1 MFERILA
8 QARGHE
14 RHVAGFL
21 RDLIAIK
28 SVSSREEGVVRRIE
42 REMIASGY
50 DEVRIDPMGNILGR
64 VGDGPRVL
72 AFDAHVDTV
81 DVGNPANWTVD
92 PFEGD
97 ERDGVIYGRG
107 ACDMK
112 GALASIVYGG
122 RIIKELGLDA
132 GCTLWVV
139 GSVQEE
145 DCDGLCWQYIVNED
159 GLRPEAV
166 VITEPT
172 NLAVYRGHRGR
183 MEIEVRTSGVS
194 CHGSAP
200 ERGVNAVYKMAPIVA
215 DIERLNERLG
225 GEPFL
230 GRGTVTI
237 AEIRSTSPSLCAVAD
252 SATIHLDRR
261 LAASDTLES
270 AVREIEDLPSV
281 KAAGAQVVVL
291 DYAVPSW
298 RGLTYPTKKYYPTW
312 LLPEDHPLL
321 RAGVATFERLFG
333 EAPAVGR
340 WVFST
345 NGVAVMGMHGIP
357 CIGFGPGN
365 EVFAHMATEQVP
377 VEHLVRAAAWYAAFP
392 VAYTAS
398 VSAAAEPGGGR
409 PPGPAAHRSR

>member
-8 QARGHE
+8 QARHHE
-14 RHVAGFL
+14 RNVAGFL

-28 SVSSREEGVVRRIE
+28 SVSSQEEAVIRRVE
-42 REMIASGY
+42 REMNESGY

-64 VGDGPRVL
+64 IGSGPRVL

-92 PFEGD
+92 PFRGD
-97 ERDGVIYGRG
+97 ERDGIIYGRG

-122 RIIKELGLDA
+122 RIIKDLSLEGDV
-132 GCTLWVV
+132 TLWVV

-145 DCDGLCWQYIVNED
+145 DCDGLCWQYIINED
-159 GLRPEAV
+159 KLRPEAV

-172 NLAVYRGHRGR
+172 NLAIYRGHRGR

-230 GRGTVTI
+230 GKGTVTI
-237 AEIRSTSPSLCAVAD
+237 AKIRSTSPSLCAVAD

-261 LAASDTLES
+261 LAATDTLES
-270 AVREIEDLPSV
+270 AAREIEELPSV
-281 KAAGAQVVVL
+281 KAAGAEVVVL

-321 RAGVATFERLFG
+321 NAGVGTYEQLFG
-333 EAPAVGR
+333 NAPAVSR

-365 EVFAHMATEQVP
+365 EVFAHMATEQIP
-377 VEHLVRAAAWYAAFP
+377 VEHLVKAAAWYAAFP
-392 VAYTAS
+392 AAYTAS
-398 VSAAAEPGGGR
+398 VAFPMIAR
-409 PPGPAAHRSR
+409 PFSVPPAAPGSP

>member
-1 MFERILA
+1 MFTHILE
-8 QARGHE
+8 QSRLHE
-14 RHVAGFL
+14 RDMARFL
-21 RDLIAIK
+21 RDLIAIR
-28 SVSSREEGVVRRIE
+28 SLSGQEGEVIRRVE
-42 REMIASGY
+42 AEMRACGY
-50 DEVRIDPMGNILGR
+50 DEIRIDAMGNILGR
-64 VGDGPRVL
+64 IGDGPRVL
-72 AFDAHVDTV
+72 ALDAHVDTV
-81 DVGNPANWTVD
+81 DVGNPASWSVD

-97 ERDGVIYGRG
+97 QRDGIIYGRG

-122 RIIKELGLDA
+122 RIAKELALARDV
-132 GCTLWVV
+132 TLWIV

-145 DCDGLCWQYIVNED
+145 DCDGLCWQYILNED
-159 GLRPEAV
+159 GLQPEAV
-166 VITEPT
+166 VIAEPT
-172 NLAVYRGHRGR
+172 NLAINRGHRGR
-183 MEIEVRTSGVS
+183 MELEVRAQGVS

-200 ERGVNAVYKMAPIVA
+200 ERGVNAVYRMAPIIA

-230 GRGTVTI
+230 GKGTVTI

-261 LAASDTLES
+261 LAATDTLES
-270 AVREIEDLPSV
+270 AVGEIEALPGV
-281 KAAGAQVVVL
+281 QAAGAEVAVL

-298 RGLTYPTKKYYPTW
+298 RGLTYPTKKYFPTW

-321 RAGVATFERLFG
+321 RAGVVTYAQLFG
-333 EAPAVGR
+333 DAPEVGR

-365 EVFAHMATEQVP
+365 EIFAHMATEHIP
-377 VEHLVRAAAWYAAFP
+377 VEHLVKAAAWYAAFP
-392 VAYTAS
+392 GAYATS
-398 VSAAAEPGGGR
+398 VTPGR
-409 PPGPAAHRSR
+409 PSGGPPAAPGSPSG

>member
-1 MFERILA
+1 MFDRILA
-8 QARGHE
+8 EARRHE
-14 RHVAGFL
+14 RALVRFL
-21 RDLIAIK
+21 RDLIATK
-28 SVSSREEGVVRRIE
+28 SLSAQEGNVIRRVE
-42 REMIASGY
+42 AEMQACGY
-50 DEVRIDPMGNILGR
+50 DEIRIDPMGNILGR
-64 VGDGPRVL
+64 IGHGPRVL
-72 AFDAHVDTV
+72 ALDAHVDTV
-81 DVGNPANWTVD
+81 DVGNPANWSVD

-122 RIIKELGLDA
+122 RILKELGLGAD
-132 GCTLWVV
+132 CTLWVV

-159 GLRPEAV
+159 RLRPEAV
-166 VITEPT
+166 VIAEPT
-172 NLAVYRGHRGR
+172 SLGVYRGHRGR
-183 MEIEVRTSGVS
+183 MEIEVRTQGVS

-230 GRGTVTI
+230 GKGTVTV

-261 LAASDTLES
+261 LAATDTLDS
-270 AVREIEDLPSV
+270 AVGEIEALPSV
-281 KAAGAQVVVL
+281 KAAGAQVAVL
-291 DYAVPSW
+291 EYAVPSW
-298 RGLTYPTKKYYPTW
+298 RGLTYPTRKYYPTW
-312 LLPEDHPLL
+312 LLPEEHPLL
-321 RAGVATFERLFG
+321 RAGKATCEQLFG
-333 EAPAVGR
+333 ERPEVGR

-345 NGVAVMGMHGIP
+345 NGVAVMGLHGIP

-365 EVFAHMATEQVP
+365 EVHAHMATEQIP
-377 VEHLVRAAAWYAAFP
+377 VDHLVKAAAWYAAFP
-392 VAYTAS
+392 GTF
-398 VSAAAEPGGGR
+398 AATVR
-409 PPGPAAHRSR
+409 T

>member
-1 MFERILA
+1 MLLDSGFFLLG
-8 QARGHE
+8 ARQCSNAFSLRRASHE
-14 RHVAGFL
+14 RGLARFL

-28 SVSSREEGVVRRIE
+28 SLSAQEGDVIRRVE
-42 REMIASGY
+42 AEMKACGY

-64 VGDGPRVL
+64 IGSGPRVL

-81 DVGNPANWTVD
+81 DVGNPANWEVD

-112 GALASIVYGG
+112 GALASLVYGG
-122 RIIKELGLDA
+122 RIIKELGLEGD
-132 GCTLWVV
+132 CTLWVV

-145 DCDGLCWQYIVNED
+145 DCDGLCWQYILNED
-159 GLRPEAV
+159 GLKPEAV
-166 VITEPT
+166 VIAEPT
-172 NLAVYRGHRGR
+172 NLGIYRGHRGR
-183 MEIEVRTSGVS
+183 MEIEVRTRGVS

-230 GRGTVTI
+230 GKGTVTI

-252 SATIHLDRR
+252 SAAIHLDRR
-261 LAASDTLES
+261 LAATDTLES
-270 AVREIEDLPSV
+270 AVGEIEALPSV
-281 KAAGAQVVVL
+281 RAAGAEVVVL

-298 RGLTYPTKKYYPTW
+298 RGLTYPTRKYYPTW

-321 RAGVATFERLFG
+321 QVGTATYEQLFG
-333 EAPAVGR
+333 EAPEVGR

-365 EVFAHMATEQVP
+365 EVFAHMATEQIP
-377 VEHLVRAAAWYAAFP
+377 VEHLVKAAAWYAAFTGG
-392 VAYTAS
+392 YTAG
-398 VSAAAEPGGGR
+398 VRG
-409 PPGPAAHRSR
+409 

>member
-1 MFERILA
+1 MFQRILE
-8 QARGHE
+8 QARRHE
-14 RHVAGFL
+14 RNVAGFL

-28 SVSSREEGVVRRIE
+28 SVSSHEGEVIRRIE
-42 REMIASGY
+42 AEMAASGF
-50 DEVRIDPMGNILGR
+50 DEIRIDPMGNILGR
-64 VGDGPRVL
+64 IGSGPRVL
-72 AFDAHVDTV
+72 ALDAHVDTV
-81 DVGNPANWTVD
+81 DVGNPANWDVD
-92 PFEGD
+92 PFKGD

-122 RIIKELGLDA
+122 RIIKDLGLEGDY
-132 GCTLWVV
+132 TLWVV

-159 GLRPEAV
+159 KIRPEAV

-183 MEIEVRTSGVS
+183 MEMEVRTAGVS

-230 GRGTVTI
+230 GKGTVTI

-261 LAASDTLES
+261 LAATDTLES
-270 AVREIEDLPSV
+270 AVREIEELPGV
-281 KAAGAQVVVL
+281 KAAGAKVVVL

-321 RAGVATFERLFG
+321 RVGIGTYEGLFG
-333 EAPAVGR
+333 ETPEVGR

-365 EVFAHMATEQVP
+365 EVFAHMATEQIP
-377 VEHLVRAAAWYAAFP
+377 VEHLVKASAWYATFP
-392 VAYTAS
+392 LAYTA
-398 VSAAAEPGGGR
+398 AAGR
-409 PPGPAAHRSR
+409 A

>member
-1 MFERILA
+1 MLSHILER
-8 QARGHE
+8 ARAHE
-14 RHVAGFL
+14 RKVAGFL
-21 RDLIAIK
+21 RDLIAIR
-28 SVSSREEGVVRRIE
+28 SVSSQEEQVIHRIE
-42 REMIASGY
+42 QEMHESGY

-64 VGDGPRVL
+64 IGRGPRVIAL
-72 AFDAHVDTV
+72 DAHVDTV
-81 DVGNPANWTVD
+81 DVGNAANWTVD
-92 PFEGD
+92 PFKGD
-97 ERDGVIYGRG
+97 ERDGIIYGRG

-122 RIIKELGLDA
+122 RIIKELGLEHD
-132 GCTLWVV
+132 CTVWVV

-145 DCDGLCWQYIVNED
+145 DCDGLCWQYIINED

-172 NLAVYRGHRGR
+172 NLAIYRGHRGR
-183 MEIEVRTSGVS
+183 MEIEVRSSGIS

-200 ERGVNAVYKMAPIVA
+200 ERGVNAVYKMAPIIQ

-230 GRGTVTI
+230 GKGTVTI
-237 AEIRSTSPSLCAVAD
+237 SEIRSTSPSLCAVAD

-261 LAASDTLES
+261 LAATDTLES
-270 AVREIEDLPSV
+270 AVGEINALPSV
-281 KAAGAQVVVL
+281 RAAGAAVSVL

-298 RGLTYPTKKYYPTW
+298 RGLTYPTRKYYPTW
-312 LLPEDHPLL
+312 LLPEGHPVLTS
-321 RAGVATFERLFG
+321 GVDTYQQLFG
-333 EAPAVGR
+333 APPAVGR

-365 EVFAHMATEQVP
+365 EIYAHMATEQIP
-377 VEHLVRAAAWYAAFP
+377 VEHLVKAAAWYAAFP
-392 VAYTAS
+392 GVYSTRA
-398 VSAAAEPGGGR
+398 
-409 PPGPAAHRSR
+409 